1 MGVETVEEGSEVNT
15 CFFCG
20 NPSTFFTCVD
30 CGRSA
35 ATAARRL
42 LEGINEAAENDILN
56 GNPIT
61 GAHHRALTRKLK
73 ELDHVTK

>member
-1 MGVETVEEGSEVNT
+1 MNT
-15 CFFCG
+15 CYFCG
-20 NPSTFFTCVD
+20 NPSTCFTCVD

-42 LEGINEAAENDILN
+42 LEGINASAEADMLK

-61 GAHHRALTRKLK
+61 GAHHRAITRKLK
-73 ELDHVTK
+73 ELDDSK